1 MFCVDVFG
9 EYIKFLSHLV
19 QCNYEVC
26 MLASCWEMRVLCPEN
41 RVKGRKIGFVQ
52 AVFCNSKLTLQ
63 LSLAPDCSTEYF
75 LEVAGK
81 ARQSWVLHKTF
92 AAAGGGEIIPRKNVF
107 VQIKNVFVQIKNV
120 FVQLATFCITP
131 LQQQERGEII
141 SRKFA
146 KCVCPNY
153 NMYLSKLRNVFVHI
167 LVLLKCA

>member
-92 AAAGGGEIIPRKNVF
+92 AAAGGGEIISR
-107 VQIKNVFVQIKNV
+107 KNVFVQIKNV

-153 NMYLSKLRNVFVHI
+153 NMYLSKLRNVFV
-167 LVLLKCA
+167 